1 MKPHLLK
8 VPHKPESSFSI
19 HQNRDKNFYNQ
30 WHFHPEI
37 ELIYIHKGRGTRF
50 IGNDVH
56 RFEPDELCLFGANLA
71 HMWRCD
77 PEYFVED
84 SKLKAEV
91 TVIYFQHN
99 FLGDKFFNTPELK
112 NIELLLEKA
121 KQGIKVTGNTKAQV
135 KTLIK
140 KLAEATGL
148 ERIIILLNILDKIA
162 TSKEREYINTI
173 HQPEKIEWQEADRL
187 NKVFQYIS
195 DNFQKKITLEE
206 IASVANLSAKAFCRY
221 FKAKTRKTLQD
232 FLLEVKIAHACNLIL
247 EKDMTIYEVCYD
259 SGFNNLSNFN
269 RYFKKLMNKT
279 PLEFKKEHSMLREVG

>member
-8 VPHKPESSFSI
+8 VPHKPESSFSV
-19 HQNRDKNFYNQ
+19 HQNTGQNFYNQ

-91 TVIYFQHN
+91 TVIYFHHD
-99 FLGDKFFNTPELK
+99 FLGERFFSTPELR

-121 KQGIKVTGNTKAQV
+121 KLGIKIIGQTKAQI
-135 KTLIK
+135 KPMIK
-140 KLAEATGL
+140 KLQETTGL
-148 ERIIILLNILDKIA
+148 ERIMILLNILEKIA
-162 TSKEREYINTI
+162 ASKDREYINTI
-173 HQPEKIEWQEADRL
+173 YQPEKIEPQEADRL

-195 DNFQKKITLEE
+195 ENFQKKITLEE

-221 FKAKTRKTLQD
+221 FKAKTRKTFQD

-279 PLEFKKEHSMLREVG
+279 PLEFKKEHRILREVG

>member
-8 VPHKPESSFSI
+8 VSLKPESSFNI
-19 HQNRDKNFYNQ
+19 YKKQGEDFYNQ

-56 RFEPDELCLFGANLA
+56 RFEPGELFLFGSNLA

-77 PEYFVED
+77 PEYFQKG

-91 TVIYFQHN
+91 SVIYFHHD
-99 FLGDKFFNTPELK
+99 FLGDKFFYTPELK
-112 NIELLLEKA
+112 NIESLLEKA
-121 KQGIKVTGNTKAQV
+121 KQGIKITGTTKAQV
-135 KTLIK
+135 KELIG
-140 KLAEATGL
+140 KLSTVKGL
-148 ERIIILLNILDKIA
+148 ERITTLLSILEKIA
-162 TSKEREYINTI
+162 KSKEKHYINSAYQEI
-173 HQPEKIEWQEADRL
+173 KIEKLETERL
-187 NKVFQYIS
+187 NKIFRHIS
-195 DNFQKKITLEE
+195 ENFQTKITLSE

-221 FKAKTRKTLQD
+221 FKSKTRKTFYD
-232 FLLEVKIAHACNLIL
+232 FLLELRVTHACNLLL

-269 RYFKKLMNKT
+269 RYFKKIMGKT
-279 PLEFKKEHSMLREVG
+279 PMEFKKEHRLLVE